1 MGTTLTFGK
10 LHEAVKADWI
20 NDEIMTKH
28 RDLSNFST
36 ADRVRALRASAE
48 WCRAGAPG
56 GSTRRLFS
64 PEGPC
69 ALGHALLGLHEFP
82 GDWVA
87 TTAGVG
93 DAGAALLGTDLSD
106 PRLTRASM
114 WLAEVAAAFDSG
126 HLEAAAWRLDK
137 AADMLLAVEREPQG
151 ELSDEDM
158 IEGPIASDEMAAA
171 LNQTFNGPIS
181 VLVEK
186 DLKPFEKVDWP
197 SCWKEPGEYLQTWE
211 PVTSERRSA
220 HAELVPA

>member
-1 MGTTLTFGK
+1 MGSTLTWGM
-10 LHEAVKADWI
+10 VKDATDWI
-20 NDEIMTKH
+20 NQEPTKH

-56 GSTRRLFS
+56 GAPRKLFS
-64 PEGPC
+64 PDGPC

-151 ELSDEDM
+151 ELPADED
-158 IEGPIASDEMAAA
+158 ILTGDELFAA
-171 LNQTFNGPIS
+171 FN
-181 VLVEK
+181 
-186 DLKPFEKVDWP
+186 WP
-197 SCWKEPGEYLQTWE
+197 SCWKEPSEYLQTWE
-211 PVTSERRSA
+211 PVASERRST